1 MNTDQHNLQPELA
14 QSSLAQLRMGVLGA
28 ASAMV
33 LCFTLA
39 FAMSGQ
45 AVNASETAPAD
56 AQEARAK

>member
-1 MNTDQHNLQPELA
+1 MNIDQHNLQPDSV

-45 AVNASETAPAD
+45 SVNANETAPANT
-56 AQEARAK
+56 QEARAQ